1 MQQNGTLKKRK
12 RRNLAKVNG
21 LSTIQY
27 DEADDNYDGV
37 TVFPK
42 DDQNAINLLGH
53 GTQIRISSLLQNS
66 QSAHRSNLRVTRDP
80 AFHMEDDEDNNEG
93 EIENGWISPPSSPRS
108 QSQSGFG
115 TVEERPYFLDK
126 TTMTRLRQI
135 ILLGVFSGTFPWTW
149 NSKKHRVERWSPGW
163 EKLWNVQWFFVTVQT
178 GILTLFQ
185 FYPMYK
191 TAEEHVTSHRKLF
204 MGSLNVFIYA
214 CAMCFNVNMYF
225 YKEPIRQYINTLF
238 RTNRKL
244 MDKYVVDLEGYEDS
258 GRLIMNLSIPSNM
271 SQVVASIARFL
282 VMPFQPWYLF
292 SYILPKPWYWL
303 IPGAFQEFLV
313 IGQVIANFTLY
324 MWVVVAHAN
333 SMEFWLRESHRNN
346 ESGYTISGFRHP
358 KTSVETYKTLQ
369 VVSNRFNDCMAPM
382 AIPMMKL
389 HVLIAII
396 PCGFVFL
403 RSLNYH
409 FIEEFPSSLSF
420 PIGFI
425 NTSTV
430 GFSTMAVSATVFDLA
445 AGFIDSWSRTK
456 HKGFRRILMSCPT
469 LRVKVA
475 RFYFITVATTITFFK
490 VVADYIIDCIITFT

>member
-1 MQQNGTLKKRK
+1 MQQTGTLKKRK

-27 DEADDNYDGV
+27 DEADDNYDGI
-37 TVFPK
+37 TVFIK
-42 DDQNAINLLGH
+42 DNHQANNLSRH
-53 GTQIRISSLLQNS
+53 ETQIRMSSLLQNS
-66 QSAHRSNLRVTRDP
+66 KSTHRSNTRVTRDP
-80 AFHMEDDEDNNEG
+80 TFHMEDDEDDDER
-93 EIENGWISPPSSPRS
+93 EIENCWVSPPSSPRS
-108 QSQSGFG
+108 QSGFRA
-115 TVEERPYFLDK
+115 TEERPYFLDQ
-126 TTMTRLRQI
+126 TTMARLRQI
-135 ILLGVFSGTFPWTW
+135 ILLGIFSGTFPWTW
-149 NSKKHRVERWSPGW
+149 NSKKHRVDRWSPGW
-163 EKLWNVQWFFVTVQT
+163 EKLWNVQWFFVTLQT

-191 TAEEHVTSHRKLF
+191 TVEEHAITHRKIF
-204 MGSLNVFIYA
+204 MLSVNIFVYA

-238 RTNRKL
+238 RTNRQF
-244 MDKYVVDLEGYEDS
+244 MEKYVVDLEGYKDS
-258 GRLIMNLSIPSNM
+258 GRLVINLSIPSNM
-271 SQVVASIARFL
+271 SQVMATITRFL

-292 SYILPKPWYWL
+292 SYIYPKPWYWL
-303 IPGAFQEFLV
+303 IPGALQEFLV
-313 IGQVIANFTLY
+313 IGQFSWGLAVEITR
-324 MWVVVAHAN
+324 VATRLAH
-333 SMEFWLRESHRNN
+333 SDTQKRLWKHR
-346 ESGYTISGFRHP
+346 
-358 KTSVETYKTLQ
+358 TLQ
-369 VVSNRFNDCMAPM
+369 VVSNRFNDCMSPVAL
-382 AIPMMKL
+382 PMMKL

-403 RSLNYH
+403 RSLNHY

-469 LRVKVA
+469 LKVKVA

-490 VVADYIIDCIITFT
+490 TVADYIIDCIITFP